1 MPTDVPGLTNIIIKS
16 LYKTI
21 GKATIKTGKQKTVT
35 NKEVK
40 EAKANRKLQKKLYH
54 EAIKTRQVHEINS
67 AKSEYIKSQQ
77 LLRLAIDKCI
87 AEDTKESIQ
96 NITKGGNRDME
107 KFWATRRKILGK
119 PKEEYDILD
128 DDNNPINNPTHAKK
142 HIADY
147 FENLYQAREGDELY
161 KEWTEQIENTVEK
174 ATRCPNGESL
184 DEITIYELDS
194 AIKQLQRRKAV
205 GPDDIPNEALI
216 ESGKKMRKKILCIF
230 NNIYRT
236 EEIPQTWRQGKIIRI
251 YKGKGK
257 KGQCSNERGITPSS
271 NLGKLF
277 ERIINNKIL
286 GKINMSECQ
295 GGGKKALPHLTTR
308 K

>member
-1 MPTDVPGLTNIIIKS
+1 MTETNIPTDVPGLTNIIIKS

-35 NKEVK
+35 NKKVK

-54 EAIKTRQVHEINS
+54 EAIKTKHAHELNS
-67 AKSEYIKSQQ
+67 AKSEYIKSEYIKSQQ

-87 AEDTKESIQ
+87 AEDTKQSIQ
-96 NITKGGNRDME
+96 NITTKGGNRNME
-107 KFWATRRKILGK
+107 KFWATCRKILGK
-119 PKEEYDILD
+119 SKEEYDILN

-174 ATRCPNGESL
+174 AKKNL
-184 DEITIYELDS
+184 DEITIYKLDS

-205 GPDDIPNEALI
+205 GPNDVPNEALI
-216 ESGKKMRKKILCIF
+216 EFGKKMRKKILCIF
-230 NNIYRT
+230 NNICEVNY
-236 EEIPQTWRQGKIIRI
+236 EKEP
-251 YKGKGK
+251 K
-257 KGQCSNERGITPSS
+257 KYLKNGD
-271 NLGKLF
+271 
-277 ERIINNKIL
+277 
-286 GKINMSECQ
+286 
-295 GGGKKALPHLTTR
+295 KA